1 MLRIAANISTLFRE
15 LPFAARFQ
23 AARAAGFDGVEIQF
37 PYQEPATS
45 LARAVAES
53 GTPVILINTPV
64 TPPTYPLGIAGRP
77 EMRATFR
84 KQLPRIADY
93 AAALGAHFVHV
104 LAGTVDTPGDRDSC
118 EAQYVENLLFAAD
131 TLAPCGIQVLI
142 EVLNPF
148 DAPNYLVGSL
158 AAAFSLLDRCDAQ
171 IGLQFDAYHVAR
183 MGLNPVAEVTRALP
197 RVRHVQFADEPG
209 RHEPGTGRIPF
220 DSLVLA
226 LNAGGYTG
234 WLGAEYLPLAET
246 TAGLGWLRLWRQW

>member
-1 MLRIAANISTLFRE
+1 MLRIGANISTLFRE
-15 LPFAARFQ
+15 LPLTDRFQ

-37 PYQEPATS
+37 PYDEPARS
-45 LARAVAES
+45 LAGAAAEA

-84 KQLPRIADY
+84 AQLPRIADY
-93 AAALGAHFVHV
+93 AAALGVRFVHV
-104 LAGTVDTPGDRDSC
+104 LAGTVDAPGERDRS
-118 EAQYVENLLFAAD
+118 EAQYIENLLFTAD
-131 TLAPCGIQVLI
+131 ALAPRGIQVLI
-142 EVLNPF
+142 EALNPF

-158 AAAFSLLDRCDAQ
+158 AAAFSILDRCDAQ

-183 MGLNPVAEVTRALP
+183 MRLNPVAELSRALP

-220 DSLVLA
+220 DSLVSA

-234 WLGAEYLPLAET
+234 WVGAEYLPLAVT
-246 TAGLGWLRLWRQW
+246 AAGLGWLRLWRQW